1 MLVLTL
7 GLPIH
12 GTEELHLD
20 EDTRSDLVNRFGRNL
35 QRLILLSLQQKS
47 EVLGCCRKGGHIRWH
62 HLATEEKIFSSDFR
76 SGCWNTY
83 AVSVGIEEPDSG
95 VVTMSIMDLR
105 KFTQALGVDLDE
117 IRKLRKEEIECLFE
131 WLCDAGMVEYFA
143 LRQNQDTVNLNSPE
157 PLGNYNLDP
166 SCYRNDSLPAGDEL
180 NRLLEQ
186 CNSWLTQCN
195 TCVESPNIVSLCQE
209 PVTPPQSR
217 RDAPPYPT
225 PHSSVKSPPGVQ
237 PLSPP
242 APGYDQ
248 LQYQSM
254 DFPRSTDSLLAPSSY
269 PTPSK
274 SYNYFPLGDEPL
286 APLDYYVSTLTKRQL
301 LLSCRFGKDGN
312 ESLEDIQITS
322 TLRAEAGLLSDECAR
337 LLQPLLN
344 HREDNPPALEA
355 LGLPLL
361 WRGLEGAVIY
371 YRILEAAKKKS
382 YLSLL
387 AKRVAQIL
395 FYLNYRWLEKHIKGP
410 SKSVATLILNNCPEE
425 PKDPKFMKS
434 RRDNIT
440 GYHKR
445 RGERWWLHAACLGSG
460 ILTHASRI
468 METEIITSSKKEQLQ
483 VFISLISRIRPGSVN
498 IFGNWEP
505 VIKAIVLGAPT
516 SELRQF
522 LQTSNSDTVRQAE
535 VECNYAMDQEAL
547 SRQQI
552 GETWMAIDVESIAEE
567 KIAEFLPDY

>member
-1 MLVLTL
+1 M
-7 GLPIH
+7 
-12 GTEELHLD
+12 
-20 EDTRSDLVNRFGRNL
+20 N
-35 QRLILLSLQQKS
+35 
-47 EVLGCCRKGGHIRWH
+47 
-62 HLATEEKIFSSDFR
+62 A
-76 SGCWNTY
+76 
-83 AVSVGIEEPDSG
+83 
-95 VVTMSIMDLR
+95 
-105 KFTQALGVDLDE
+105 
-117 IRKLRKEEIECLFE
+117 
-131 WLCDAGMVEYFA
+131 
-143 LRQNQDTVNLNSPE
+143 
-157 PLGNYNLDP
+157 
-166 SCYRNDSLPAGDEL
+166 SLPAGDEFD
-180 NRLLEQ
+180 RLLEQ
-186 CNSWLTQCN
+186 GNSWLTQCN
-195 TCVESPNIVSLCQE
+195 TSVESLNTVSLCQE
-209 PVTPPQSR
+209 PVTPPQSST
-217 RDAPPYPT
+217 DPYPK
-225 PHSSVKSPPGVQ
+225 PHPSVNSRPGVQ

-254 DFPRSTDSLLAPSSY
+254 DFPRSTDSLLVPSFY

-274 SYNYFPLGDEPL
+274 SYINSPSGDEPL
-286 APLDYYVSTLTKRQL
+286 APLDSSVSTLTKRQL

-322 TLRAEAGLLSDECAR
+322 TLRAEAGLLSDECTR
-337 LLQPLLN
+337 LLQPLLD

-355 LGLPLL
+355 LGLPLQ

-371 YRILEAAKKKS
+371 YRILEAAKRKS
-382 YLSLL
+382 SLSLL

-395 FYLNYRWLEKHIKGP
+395 FYLNYRWLEKHIRGP
-410 SKSVATLILNNCPEE
+410 SKSVATLILNDCPEE
-425 PKDPKFMKS
+425 PKDPKLMKS

-445 RGERWWLHAACLGSG
+445 RGERWWLHVACLGSG

-468 METEIITSSKKEQLQ
+468 METEYALPEIFTGLRLTHVHRIITSSKKEQLQ

-498 IFGNWEP
+498 IFGSWEP
-505 VIKAIVLGAPT
+505 VIKAIALGAPT

-522 LQTSNSDTVRQAE
+522 LQTSNADTVRQAE
-535 VECNYAMDQEAL
+535 VACTYALDQEAL